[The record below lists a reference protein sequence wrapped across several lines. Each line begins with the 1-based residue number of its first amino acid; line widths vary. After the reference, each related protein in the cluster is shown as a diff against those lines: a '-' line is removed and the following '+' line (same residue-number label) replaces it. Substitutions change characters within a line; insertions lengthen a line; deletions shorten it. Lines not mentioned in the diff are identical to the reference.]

1 MVFLLLLDIDLTKQL
16 ATRNALLLWVSLIP
30 AQFLALLLLFIFY
43 NYCHV
48 WKKEGVVV
56 GFAYDNSLDVSDSV
70 SQSKFK
76 GHWVT
81 HMKSKQ
87 EASVESLTEEA
98 AGMGLSVIS
107 KAVEDDENA
116 EQLDL
121 LIQTSVSPDPGD
133 VTGIKDSDSGD
144 TIENDKNT
152 ELSVS
157 D

>member
-1 MVFLLLLDIDLTKQL
+1 M
-16 ATRNALLLWVSLIP
+16 
-30 AQFLALLLLFIFY
+30 
-43 NYCHV
+43 
-48 WKKEGVVV
+48 
-56 GFAYDNSLDVSDSV
+56 
-70 SQSKFK
+70 
-76 GHWVT
+76 T
-81 HMKSKQ
+81 HIKSKQ

-98 AGMGLSVIS
+98 EGMGLSVIS

-144 TIENDKNT
+144 TIDNAKNT